1 VLGIVAACENMPSG
15 RSYKP
20 GDVVKSLGGK
30 TIEIINTDAEG
41 RVILADAIT
50 YAVERGASAIV
61 DAATLTGSCVV
72 ALGEIRAGVMGTD
85 QRMIDDLIRAGELS
99 GERIWQLPLD
109 DRYGEQMSSPIADI
123 KNDGGRGAGA
133 ITAAMFLK
141 AFAGQTPWAH
151 LDIAGTAW
159 SNDSKPFIAKGAT
172 GFGVRTLAEFVIRR
186 ADPHTAEG
194 H

>member
-1 VLGIVAACENMPSG
+1 MPSG

-20 GDVVKSLGGK
+20 GDVLTALGGK
-30 TIEIINTDAEG
+30 TIEVINTDAEG
-41 RVILADAIT
+41 RLILSDAIT
-50 YAVERGASAIV
+50 YAVERGAAAIV
-61 DAATLTGSCVV
+61 DAATLTGACVV
-72 ALGEIRAGVMGTD
+72 ALGEIRAAVMGTD
-85 QRMIDDLIRAGELS
+85 QRLIDQVIRAGEQS
-99 GERIWQLPLD
+99 GERIWQLPID

-159 SNDSKPFIAKGAT
+159 INDAKPYIAKGAT
-172 GFGVRTLAEFVIRR
+172 GFGVRTLANFVLER
-186 ADPHTAEG
+186 AGGCER
-194 H
+194 